1 MIRMELDDMA
11 KWNVTTYA
19 VDGGNDTQ
27 STYSAGRAYVM
38 PPYMDTV
45 ETAKDM
51 ITAVLQGK

>member
-1 MIRMELDDMA
+1 MA
-11 KWNVTTYA
+11 KWTVTTYA
-19 VDGGNDTQ
+19 VDGSNDMQ

-51 ITAVLQGK
+51 IATVLQGNTETVTE